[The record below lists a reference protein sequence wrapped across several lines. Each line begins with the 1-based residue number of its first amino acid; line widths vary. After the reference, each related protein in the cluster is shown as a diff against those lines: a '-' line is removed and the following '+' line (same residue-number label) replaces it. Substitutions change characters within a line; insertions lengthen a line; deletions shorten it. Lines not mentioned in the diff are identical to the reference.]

1 MARVTVEDCLEKV
14 ENRFKLIGLASRRTR
29 QLALTAAE
37 PLVPAENDK
46 YTVIALREIAAGLID
61 HEVVDLIDKQLN
73 PEEEVNRAI
82 DGESFMQVSEAGG
95 ISEQEFP
102 QVRKPLPPL

>member
-14 ENRFKLIGLASRRTR
+14 ENRFKLIRLGSRRTR
-29 QLALTAAE
+29 QLALTTAE

-61 HEVVDLIDKQLN
+61 DNVMDLIDKQLS
-73 PEEEVNRAI
+73 PEEEARGDSGIENATKLSEVS
-82 DGESFMQVSEAGG
+82 GTSEEGVSQES
-95 ISEQEFP
+95 
-102 QVRKPLPPL
+102 KPPI

>member
-14 ENRFKLIGLASRRTR
+14 ENRFKLIRLGSRRSR

-46 YTVIALREIAAGLID
+46 YTVIALREIASGLID
-61 HEVVDLIDKQLN
+61 DDVMDLIDKQLN
-73 PEEEVNRAI
+73 PDEEFN
-82 DGESFMQVSEAGG
+82 GNGSEGMTTL
-95 ISEQEFP
+95 SETNKQKTV
-102 QVRKPLPPL
+102 QGSDDLPSL